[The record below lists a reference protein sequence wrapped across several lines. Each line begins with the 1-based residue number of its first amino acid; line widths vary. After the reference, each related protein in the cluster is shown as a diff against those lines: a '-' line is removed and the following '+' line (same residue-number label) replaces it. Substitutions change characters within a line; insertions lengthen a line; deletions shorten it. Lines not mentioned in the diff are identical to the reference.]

1 MYHIHPSAHHYTVYI
16 ISFTYHPC
24 KYQVLPHTNGKS
36 LPIHLHIVNIVSDD
50 DYDDD
55 DDWQML
61 ERMSANISFVGETL
75 DSIASAAA
83 AASGLSQ

>member
-1 MYHIHPSAHHYTVYI
+1 MENLCRYI
-16 ISFTYHPC
+16 CTH
-24 KYQVLPHTNGKS
+24 
-36 LPIHLHIVNIVSDD
+36 NIVSDD

>member
-1 MYHIHPSAHHYTVYI
+1 MENLCRYI
-16 ISFTYHPC
+16 CTH
-24 KYQVLPHTNGKS
+24 
-36 LPIHLHIVNIVSDD
+36 NIVSDD
-50 DYDDD
+50 DYVDDD
-55 DDWQML
+55 DDDCQML